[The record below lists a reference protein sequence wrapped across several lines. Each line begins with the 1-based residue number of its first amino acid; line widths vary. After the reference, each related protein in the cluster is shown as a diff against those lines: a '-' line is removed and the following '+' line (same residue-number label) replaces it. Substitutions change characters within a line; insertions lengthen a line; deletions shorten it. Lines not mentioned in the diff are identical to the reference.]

1 MATFISLASFTDQGI
16 RNIKESP
23 DRFEAVKDL
32 AGQLGVTIKSFH
44 YTAGKYDMVLITE
57 GPEDAAMTLA
67 MKIGSLGNV
76 RTETLRAYPLD
87 EMRKIIGKM
96 P

>member
-1 MATFISLASFTDQGI
+1 
-16 RNIKESP
+16 
-23 DRFEAVKDL
+23 
-32 AGQLGVTIKSFH
+32 
-44 YTAGKYDMVLITE
+44 VLITE
-57 GPEDAAMTLA
+57 GTEEAAMTLA

-87 EMRKIIGKM
+87 EMRKILGKL